1 VGTRRADVVACVVI
15 SSSLRKLVH
24 CPCHKLC
31 NVVNI
36 KSYMQCNDATQMRNY
51 EHDEQGVPASY
62 SVDTQNT
69 IFNILREWDLLKII
83 LAV

>member
-1 VGTRRADVVACVVI
+1 
-15 SSSLRKLVH
+15 
-24 CPCHKLC
+24 
-31 NVVNI
+31 
-36 KSYMQCNDATQMRNY
+36 MQCNDATQMRNY